1 MEIFL
6 LVITVIALY
15 ASYEVMMYNKIKK
28 QNEKDNNKHSKRSY
42 TKKKRPSGNTKVS
55 KNQTQNKRKPGRPKK
70 KIKK

>member
-28 QNEKDNNKHSKRSY
+28 QNEKDNNEHPKRSY
-42 TKKKRPSGNTKVS
+42 TKKKKPSGSTKVS
-55 KNQTQNKRKPGRPKK
+55 KTEAQNKRKPGRPKK